1 MFEANKDDI
10 EGNAD
15 REKVMEA
22 LKKEREKYK
31 DETPEERYKRKT
43 ADRDDKMKK

>member
-1 MFEANKDDI
+1 MKIRDPNLTSDS
-10 EGNAD
+10 
-15 REKVMEA
+15 

-31 DETPEERYKRKT
+31 DETEDERYKRKT